1 MYKTASGG
9 GVVMKKKKFRRRL
22 ICMGLILFS
31 SSIPASLTYA
41 KTTQQRL
48 EEAQQQQQETQGE
61 LEDAKDNLS
70 SLEGQRN
77 HLQEELSELND
88 QLNAVRANLEQ
99 IEENLD
105 QKEGEIEQT
114 QALLAEA
121 RQTELEQYESMKER
135 IRFMY
140 ENGETTY
147 LEMLFSANGFADFLN
162 RSEYIEQVERYDRN
176 KLEEYQETCR
186 LIEQQELLLN
196 EELAELQELREEA
209 RLEQERVDGLVT
221 ETSERIAGYSD
232 QIAETEEQMRAY
244 EAELARQNEN
254 IEALKAQIAEE
265 KRLAALAAQS
275 AWRDISEIQFE
286 ESDRKL
292 LANLIYC
299 EAGGEP
305 YEGKVAVGAVVINRM
320 LSGVFPDTMVG
331 VIYARRQFSPVASG
345 RLALAL
351 ANDRATESCYRAADE
366 AMSGRTNVS
375 DCLFFRTPIDGITPR
390 YRISGH
396 IFY

>member
-1 MYKTASGG
+1 
-9 GVVMKKKKFRRRL
+9 MKKKVLRTRSFCIAL
-22 ICMGLILFS
+22 VLFS
-31 SSIPASLTYA
+31 ASIPTAQTYA
-41 KTTQQRL
+41 KSTQQQL
-48 EEAQQQQQETQGE
+48 DEAQQQQEETQRE
-61 LEDAKDNLS
+61 LDEAEDNLS

-77 HLQEELSELND
+77 NLQEELSELND
-88 QLNAVRANLEQ
+88 QLNAVRANLER

-105 QKEGEIEQT
+105 KKESEIEQT
-114 QALLAEA
+114 QALLADA

-162 RSEYIEQVERYDRN
+162 RSEYIEQVERYDRR

-186 LIEQQELLLN
+186 LIETQEQQLN
-196 EELAELQELREEA
+196 EEFSQLQELREEA
-209 RLEQERVDGLVT
+209 RQEQERVDGLVA

-232 QIAETEEQMRAY
+232 QISETEEQMRAY

-254 IEALKAQIAEE
+254 IEALKARIAEE

-305 YEGKVAVGAVVINRM
+305 YEGQVAVGAVVINRM

-366 AMSGRTNVS
+366 AMSGRTTVA

-390 YRISGH
+390 YRIGGH

>member
-1 MYKTASGG
+1 
-9 GVVMKKKKFRRRL
+9 MKGKVLRRRFFCIAL
-22 ICMGLILFS
+22 VLFS
-31 SSIPASLTYA
+31 ASIPTAQTYA
-41 KTTQQRL
+41 KSTQQQL
-48 EEAQQQQQETQGE
+48 DEAQQQQQETKEE
-61 LEDAKDNLS
+61 LDEIEDNLS

-77 HLQEELSELND
+77 DLQEELSELND
-88 QLNAVRANLEQ
+88 QLNAVRANLER
-99 IEENLD
+99 IEENLV
-105 QKEGEIEQT
+105 QKESEIEQT
-114 QALLAEA
+114 QATLAEA
-121 RQTELEQYESMKER
+121 RQTEVEQYESMKER

-162 RSEYIEQVERYDRN
+162 RSEYIEQVERYDRR

-186 LIEQQELLLN
+186 MIELQEEQLN
-196 EELAELQELREEA
+196 EELAELQILREEA
-209 RLEQERVDGLVT
+209 KLEQERVDGLVA

-232 QIAETEEQMRAY
+232 QISETEAQMRAY

-254 IEALKAQIAEE
+254 IEILKARVEEE
-265 KRLAALAAQS
+265 KRLSALAAQS
-275 AWRDISEIQFE
+275 AWRDISDIQFE
-286 ESDRKL
+286 EGDRKL

-305 YEGKVAVGAVVINRM
+305 YEGQVAVGAVVINRM
-320 LSGVFPDTMVG
+320 LSRVFPDTMVG

-351 ANDRATESCYRAADE
+351 ANDRATASCYRAADE
-366 AMSGRTNVS
+366 AMSGRTNVA

>member
-1 MYKTASGG
+1 
-9 GVVMKKKKFRRRL
+9 MKKKKLRRRL

-114 QALLAEA
+114 QALLTEA

>member
-1 MYKTASGG
+1 
-9 GVVMKKKKFRRRL
+9 MKGKVLRRRFFCITL
-22 ICMGLILFS
+22 VLFS
-31 SSIPASLTYA
+31 ASIPTAQTYA
-41 KTTQQRL
+41 KSTQQQL
-48 EEAQQQQQETQGE
+48 DEAQQQQQETQEE
-61 LEDAKDNLS
+61 LDEIEDNLS

-77 HLQEELSELND
+77 DLQEELSELND
-88 QLNAVRANLEQ
+88 QLNAVRANLER

-105 QKEGEIEQT
+105 QKESEIEQT
-114 QALLAEA
+114 QATLAEA
-121 RQTELEQYESMKER
+121 RQTEVEQYESMKER
-135 IRFMY
+135 IQFMY

-162 RSEYIEQVERYDRN
+162 RSEYIEQVERYDRR

-186 LIEQQELLLN
+186 MIERQEERLN
-196 EELAELQELREEA
+196 EELAELQMLREEA
-209 RLEQERVDGLVT
+209 KLEQERVDGLVA

-232 QIAETEEQMRAY
+232 QISETEAQMRAY

-254 IEALKAQIAEE
+254 IEMLKARVEE
-265 KRLAALAAQS
+265 ERRLSALAAQS
-275 AWRDISEIQFE
+275 AWRDISDIQFE
-286 ESDRKL
+286 EGDRKL

-305 YEGKVAVGAVVINRM
+305 YEGQVAVGAVVINRM
-320 LSGVFPDTMVG
+320 LSRVFPDTMVG

-351 ANDRATESCYRAADE
+351 ANDRATASCYRAADE
-366 AMSGRTNVS
+366 AMSGRTNVA

>member
-1 MYKTASGG
+1 
-9 GVVMKKKKFRRRL
+9 MKKKVLRTRFFCIAL
-22 ICMGLILFS
+22 VLFS
-31 SSIPASLTYA
+31 ASIPTAQTYA
-41 KTTQQRL
+41 KSTQQQL
-48 EEAQQQQQETQGE
+48 DEAQQQQEETQRE
-61 LEDAKDNLS
+61 LDEAEDNLS

-77 HLQEELSELND
+77 NLQEELSELND
-88 QLNAVRANLEQ
+88 QLNAVRANLER

-105 QKEGEIEQT
+105 KKESEIEQT
-114 QALLAEA
+114 QALLADA

-162 RSEYIEQVERYDRN
+162 RSEYIEQVERYDRR

-186 LIEQQELLLN
+186 LIETQEQQLN
-196 EELAELQELREEA
+196 EELSQLQVLREEA
-209 RLEQERVDGLVT
+209 RQEQERVDGLVA

-232 QIAETEEQMRAY
+232 QISETEEQMRAY

-254 IEALKAQIAEE
+254 IEALKARIAEE

-305 YEGKVAVGAVVINRM
+305 YEGQVAVGAVVINRM

-351 ANDRATESCYRAADE
+351 ANDRATENCYRAADE

-390 YRISGH
+390 YRIGGH

>member
-1 MYKTASGG
+1 
-9 GVVMKKKKFRRRL
+9 MKKKTLCRRFF
-22 ICMGLILFS
+22 CAALILFTA
-31 SSIPASLTYA
+31 SIPTARTYA
-41 KTTQQRL
+41 KTTEERL
-48 EEAQQQQQETQGE
+48 NEAQEEQRETQE
-61 LEDAKDNLS
+61 QLEDTKDNLS

-77 HLQEELSELND
+77 GLQEELSILND
-88 QLNAVRANLEQ
+88 QLNEVRANLEQ

-105 QKEGEIEQT
+105 AKEGEIERT
-114 QALLAEA
+114 QAALAEA
-121 RQTELEQYESMKER
+121 RETELLQYESMKER

-162 RSEYIEQVERYDRN
+162 KSEYIGQIEQYDRR
-176 KLEEYQETCR
+176 KLEEYQETCL
-186 LIEQQELLLN
+186 LIAQQEELLGQ
-196 EELAELQELREEA
+196 ELTELQELREEA

-232 QIAETEEQMRAY
+232 QISDTEAQMRAY
-244 EAELARQNEN
+244 EAELARQNDN
-254 IEALKAQIAEE
+254 IEALQAQLAEE
-265 KRLAALAAQS
+265 RRLAALAAQS
-275 AWRDISEIQFE
+275 AWRDISEVQFE
-286 ESDRKL
+286 EGDRYL

-320 LSGVFPDTMVG
+320 LSKVFPDTMVG
-331 VIYARRQFSPVASG
+331 VIYAPRQFSPVASG

-351 ANDRATESCYRAADE
+351 SQNRATESCYRAADE
-366 AMSGRTNVS
+366 AMNGRTNVE
-375 DCLFFRTPIDGITPR
+375 DCLFFRTPIDSITPR

>member
-1 MYKTASGG
+1 
-9 GVVMKKKKFRRRL
+9 MKGKVLRRRFFCIAL
-22 ICMGLILFS
+22 VLFS
-31 SSIPASLTYA
+31 ASIPTAQTYA
-41 KTTQQRL
+41 KSTQQQL
-48 EEAQQQQQETQGE
+48 DEAQQQQQETKEE
-61 LEDAKDNLS
+61 LDEIEDNLS

-77 HLQEELSELND
+77 DLQEELSELND
-88 QLNAVRANLEQ
+88 QLNAVRANLER

-105 QKEGEIEQT
+105 QKESEIEQT
-114 QALLAEA
+114 QATLAEA
-121 RQTELEQYESMKER
+121 RQTEVEQYESMKER

-162 RSEYIEQVERYDRN
+162 RSEYIEQVERYDRR

-186 LIEQQELLLN
+186 MIELQEEQLN
-196 EELAELQELREEA
+196 EELAELQILREEA
-209 RLEQERVDGLVT
+209 KLEQERVDGLVA

-232 QIAETEEQMRAY
+232 QISETEAQMRAY

-254 IEALKAQIAEE
+254 IEILKARVEEE
-265 KRLAALAAQS
+265 KRLSALAAQS
-275 AWRDISEIQFE
+275 AWRDISDIQFE
-286 ESDRKL
+286 EGDRKL

-305 YEGKVAVGAVVINRM
+305 YEGQVAVGAVVINRM
-320 LSGVFPDTMVG
+320 LSRVFPDTMVG

-351 ANDRATESCYRAADE
+351 ANDRATASCYRAADE
-366 AMSGRTNVS
+366 AMSGRTNVA

>member
-1 MYKTASGG
+1 
-9 GVVMKKKKFRRRL
+9 MKKEVLCRRSFCIAL
-22 ICMGLILFS
+22 VLFS
-31 SSIPASLTYA
+31 ASIPAAQTYA
-41 KTTQQRL
+41 KSTQQQL
-48 EEAQQQQQETQGE
+48 NEAQQQQEETQRE
-61 LEDAKDNLS
+61 LDEAEDNLS

-77 HLQEELSELND
+77 NLQEELSELND

-105 QKEGEIEQT
+105 KKEGEIEQT
-114 QALLAEA
+114 QALLADA

-162 RSEYIEQVERYDRN
+162 RSEYIEQVERYDRR

-186 LIEQQELLLN
+186 LIEEQEIKLN
-196 EELAELQELREEA
+196 EELAELQALREEA
-209 RLEQERVDGLVT
+209 RLEQERVDGLVA

-232 QIAETEEQMRAY
+232 QISETEEQMRAY

-254 IEALKAQIAEE
+254 IEALKARIEEE

-275 AWRDISEIQFE
+275 AWRDISEVQFE

-305 YEGKVAVGAVVINRM
+305 YEGQVAVGAVVINRM

-351 ANDRATESCYRAADE
+351 ANDRATASCYRAADE
-366 AMSGRTNVS
+366 AMGGRTTVA

-390 YRISGH
+390 YRIGGH

>member
-1 MYKTASGG
+1 
-9 GVVMKKKKFRRRL
+9 MKGKVLRRRFFCIAL
-22 ICMGLILFS
+22 VLFS
-31 SSIPASLTYA
+31 ASIPTAQTYA
-41 KTTQQRL
+41 KSTQQQL
-48 EEAQQQQQETQGE
+48 DEAQQQQQETKEE
-61 LEDAKDNLS
+61 LDEIEDNLS

-77 HLQEELSELND
+77 DLQEELSELND
-88 QLNAVRANLEQ
+88 QLNAVRANLER

-105 QKEGEIEQT
+105 QKESEIEQT
-114 QALLAEA
+114 QATLAEA
-121 RQTELEQYESMKER
+121 RQTEVEQYESMKER

-162 RSEYIEQVERYDRN
+162 RSEYIEQVERYDRR

-186 LIEQQELLLN
+186 MIELQEEQLN
-196 EELAELQELREEA
+196 GELAELQILREEA
-209 RLEQERVDGLVT
+209 KLEQERVDGLVA

-232 QIAETEEQMRAY
+232 QISETEAQMRAY

-254 IEALKAQIAEE
+254 IEILKARVEEE
-265 KRLAALAAQS
+265 KRLSALAAQS
-275 AWRDISEIQFE
+275 AWRDISDIQFE
-286 ESDRKL
+286 EGDRKL

-305 YEGKVAVGAVVINRM
+305 YEGQVAVGAVVINRM
-320 LSGVFPDTMVG
+320 LSRVFPDTMVG

-351 ANDRATESCYRAADE
+351 ANDRATASCYRAADE
-366 AMSGRTNVS
+366 AMGGRTNVA

>member
-9 GVVMKKKKFRRRL
+9 GVVMKKKKLRRRL

-221 ETSERIAGYSD
+221 ATSERIAGYSD

>member
-1 MYKTASGG
+1 MAA
-9 GVVMKKKKFRRRL
+9 V
-22 ICMGLILFS
+22 LFAA
-31 SSIPASLTYA
+31 SIPMAQTYA
-41 KTTQQRL
+41 KTTEQQL
-48 EEAQQQQQETQGE
+48 NEAQQQQQETQQE
-61 LEDAKDNLS
+61 LEGVKDNLS

-77 HLQEELSELND
+77 ELQEELSILND
-88 QLNAVRANLEQ
+88 QLNEVRANLEQ

-105 QKEGEIEQT
+105 LKESEIEQT

-121 RQTELEQYESMKER
+121 REDELEQYESMKER

-162 RSEYIEQVERYDRN
+162 RSEYIEQIERYDRR
-176 KLEEYQETCR
+176 KLEEYQETCL
-186 LIEQQELLLN
+186 LIEQQEELLN
-196 EELAELQELREEA
+196 EELAGLQELREEA
-209 RLEQERVDGLVT
+209 RLEQERVDALVT
-221 ETSERIAGYSD
+221 ETSQRVAGYSD
-232 QIAETEEQMRAY
+232 QISDTEAQMRAY
-244 EAELARQNEN
+244 EAELARQNDN
-254 IEALKAQIAEE
+254 IKALEAQLAEE
-265 KRLAALAAQS
+265 RRLAALAAAS
-275 AWRDISEIQFE
+275 EWRDISEVQFE

-320 LSGVFPDTMVG
+320 LSRVFPDTMIG
-331 VIYARRQFSPVASG
+331 VVYARRQFSPVASG

-351 ANDRATESCYRAADE
+351 SEDRATESCYRAADE

-375 DCLFFRTPIDGITPR
+375 DCVFFRTPIDGIDPR
-390 YRISGH
+390 YRIGGH

>member
-1 MYKTASGG
+1 
-9 GVVMKKKKFRRRL
+9 MKGKVLRRRFFCIIL
-22 ICMGLILFS
+22 VLFS
-31 SSIPASLTYA
+31 ASIPTAQTYA
-41 KTTQQRL
+41 KSTQQQL
-48 EEAQQQQQETQGE
+48 DEAQQQQQETQEE
-61 LEDAKDNLS
+61 LDEIEDNLS

-77 HLQEELSELND
+77 DLQEELSELND
-88 QLNAVRANLEQ
+88 QLNAVRANLER

-105 QKEGEIEQT
+105 QKESEIEQT
-114 QALLAEA
+114 QATLAEA
-121 RQTELEQYESMKER
+121 RQTEIEQYESMKER

-162 RSEYIEQVERYDRN
+162 RSEYIEQVERYDRR

-186 LIEQQELLLN
+186 MIERQEERLN
-196 EELAELQELREEA
+196 EELAELQMLREEA
-209 RLEQERVDGLVT
+209 KLEQERVDGLVA

-232 QIAETEEQMRAY
+232 QISETEAQMRAY

-254 IEALKAQIAEE
+254 IEMLKARVEE
-265 KRLAALAAQS
+265 ERRLSALAAQS
-275 AWRDISEIQFE
+275 AWRDISDIQFE
-286 ESDRKL
+286 EGDRKL

-305 YEGKVAVGAVVINRM
+305 YEGQVAVGAVVINRM
-320 LSGVFPDTMVG
+320 LSRVFPDTMVG

-351 ANDRATESCYRAADE
+351 ANDRATASCYRAADE
-366 AMSGRTNVS
+366 AMSGRTNVA

>member
-1 MYKTASGG
+1 
-9 GVVMKKKKFRRRL
+9 MKKEVLCRRSFCIAL
-22 ICMGLILFS
+22 VLFS
-31 SSIPASLTYA
+31 ASIPAAQTYA
-41 KTTQQRL
+41 KSTQQQL
-48 EEAQQQQQETQGE
+48 DEAQQQQEETQRE
-61 LEDAKDNLS
+61 LDEAEDNLS

-77 HLQEELSELND
+77 NLQEELSELND
-88 QLNAVRANLEQ
+88 QLNAVRANLER

-105 QKEGEIEQT
+105 KKESEIEQT
-114 QALLAEA
+114 QALLADA

-162 RSEYIEQVERYDRN
+162 RSEYIEQVERYDRR

-186 LIEQQELLLN
+186 LIEEQELRLN
-196 EELAELQELREEA
+196 EELAELQALREEA
-209 RLEQERVDGLVT
+209 RLEQERVDGLVA

-232 QIAETEEQMRAY
+232 QISETEEQMRAY

-254 IEALKAQIAEE
+254 IEALKARIEEE

-305 YEGKVAVGAVVINRM
+305 YEGQVAVGAVVINRM

-351 ANDRATESCYRAADE
+351 ANDRATASCYRAADE
-366 AMSGRTNVS
+366 AMSGRTTVS

-390 YRISGH
+390 YRIGGH

>member
-1 MYKTASGG
+1 
-9 GVVMKKKKFRRRL
+9 MKKKKLRRRL

>member
-1 MYKTASGG
+1 
-9 GVVMKKKKFRRRL
+9 MKKKTLRRRSF
-22 ICMGLILFS
+22 CMAAVLFAA
-31 SSIPASLTYA
+31 SIPMAQTYA
-41 KTTQQRL
+41 KTTEQQL
-48 EEAQQQQQETQGE
+48 NEAQQQQQETQQE
-61 LEDAKDNLS
+61 LEGVKDNLS

-77 HLQEELSELND
+77 ELQEELSILND
-88 QLNAVRANLEQ
+88 QLNEVRANLEQ

-105 QKEGEIEQT
+105 LKESEIEQT

-121 RQTELEQYESMKER
+121 REDELEQYESMKER

-162 RSEYIEQVERYDRN
+162 RSEYIEQIERYDRR
-176 KLEEYQETCR
+176 KLEEYQETCL
-186 LIEQQELLLN
+186 LIEQQEELLN
-196 EELAELQELREEA
+196 EELAGLQELREEA
-209 RLEQERVDGLVT
+209 RLEQERVDALVT
-221 ETSERIAGYSD
+221 ETSQRVAGYSD
-232 QIAETEEQMRAY
+232 QISDTEAQMRAY
-244 EAELARQNEN
+244 EAEIARQNDN
-254 IEALKAQIAEE
+254 IKALEAQLAEE
-265 KRLAALAAQS
+265 RRLAALAAAS
-275 AWRDISEIQFE
+275 EWRDISEVQFE

-320 LSGVFPDTMVG
+320 LSRVFPDTMIG
-331 VIYARRQFSPVASG
+331 VVYARRQFSPVASG

-351 ANDRATESCYRAADE
+351 SEDRATESCYRAADE

-375 DCLFFRTPIDGITPR
+375 DCVFFRTPIDGIDPR
-390 YRISGH
+390 YRIGGH

>member
-1 MYKTASGG
+1 
-9 GVVMKKKKFRRRL
+9 MKKKVLRTRFFCIAL
-22 ICMGLILFS
+22 VLFS
-31 SSIPASLTYA
+31 ASIPTAQTYA
-41 KTTQQRL
+41 KSTQQQL
-48 EEAQQQQQETQGE
+48 DEAQQQQEETQRE
-61 LEDAKDNLS
+61 LDEAEDNLS

-77 HLQEELSELND
+77 NLQEELSELND
-88 QLNAVRANLEQ
+88 QLNAVRANLER

-105 QKEGEIEQT
+105 KKESEIEQT
-114 QALLAEA
+114 QALLADA

-162 RSEYIEQVERYDRN
+162 RSEYIEQVERYDRR

-186 LIEQQELLLN
+186 LIETQEQQLN
-196 EELAELQELREEA
+196 EELSQLQVLREEA
-209 RLEQERVDGLVT
+209 RQEQERVDGLVA

-232 QIAETEEQMRAY
+232 QISETEEQMRAY

-254 IEALKAQIAEE
+254 IEALKARIAEE

-305 YEGKVAVGAVVINRM
+305 YEGQVAVGAVVINRM

-390 YRISGH
+390 YRIGGH

>member
-1 MYKTASGG
+1 MKRKTL
-9 GVVMKKKKFRRRL
+9 RRRSF
-22 ICMGLILFS
+22 CMAAVLFAA
-31 SSIPASLTYA
+31 SIPMAQTYA
-41 KTTQQRL
+41 KTTEQQL
-48 EEAQQQQQETQGE
+48 NEAQQQQQETQQE
-61 LEDAKDNLS
+61 LEGVKDNLS

-77 HLQEELSELND
+77 ELQEELSNLND
-88 QLNAVRANLEQ
+88 QLNEVRANLEQ

-105 QKEGEIEQT
+105 LKEGEIEQT

-121 RQTELEQYESMKER
+121 REVELEQYESMKER

-162 RSEYIEQVERYDRN
+162 RSEYIEQIERYDRR

-186 LIEQQELLLN
+186 LIEQQEELLN
-196 EELAELQELREEA
+196 EELAGLQELREEA
-209 RLEQERVDGLVT
+209 RLEQERVDALVT
-221 ETSERIAGYSD
+221 ETSQRVAGYSD
-232 QIAETEEQMRAY
+232 QISDTEAQMRAY
-244 EAELARQNEN
+244 EAELARQNDN
-254 IEALKAQIAEE
+254 IEALKAQLAEE
-265 KRLAALAAQS
+265 RRLAALAAAS
-275 AWRDISEIQFE
+275 AWRDISEVQFE
-286 ESDRKL
+286 ESDRYL

-320 LSGVFPDTMVG
+320 LSRVFPDTMVG

-351 ANDRATESCYRAADE
+351 SRNDATESCYRAADE

-375 DCLFFRTPIDGITPR
+375 DCLFFRTPIDAIDPR
-390 YRISGH
+390 YRIGGH

>member
-1 MYKTASGG
+1 
-9 GVVMKKKKFRRRL
+9 MKKEVLCRRSFCIAL
-22 ICMGLILFS
+22 VLFS
-31 SSIPASLTYA
+31 ASIPAAQTYA
-41 KTTQQRL
+41 KSTQQQL
-48 EEAQQQQQETQGE
+48 DEAQQQQEETQRE
-61 LEDAKDNLS
+61 LDEAEDNLS

-77 HLQEELSELND
+77 NLQEELSELND
-88 QLNAVRANLEQ
+88 QLNAVRANLER

-105 QKEGEIEQT
+105 KKESEIEQT
-114 QALLAEA
+114 QALLADA

-162 RSEYIEQVERYDRN
+162 RSEYIEQVERYDRR

-186 LIEQQELLLN
+186 LIETQEQQLN
-196 EELAELQELREEA
+196 EELSQLQELREEA
-209 RLEQERVDGLVT
+209 RQEQERVDGLVA

-232 QIAETEEQMRAY
+232 QISETEEQMRAY

-254 IEALKAQIAEE
+254 IEALKARIAEE

-275 AWRDISEIQFE
+275 AWRNISEIQFE

-305 YEGKVAVGAVVINRM
+305 YEGQVAVGAVVINRM

-351 ANDRATESCYRAADE
+351 ANDRATASCYRAADE
-366 AMSGRTNVS
+366 AMGGRTTVA

-390 YRISGH
+390 YRIGGH